1 MVFAPAWTAALD
13 LRRPD
18 LPRSNSGGSGE
29 GEVQGDGVRLGRS
42 EEIDVNCI
50 LKSKMASWVPA
61 ILR

>member
-13 LRRPD
+13 LRRSY

-50 LKSKMASWVPA
+50 
-61 ILR
+61 